1 MSTNRRQAKRDAILD
16 AARSLFL
23 ANGYLGTS
31 MDAVAETSAVSKQ
44 TVYNHFGDKKTL
56 FEELLTRDMA
66 SADVDIDETAMRV
79 GSSGNLERDL
89 VEFARVYLRSIL
101 QPHLV
106 RMRRL
111 VIGEAERFPQLA
123 AVWYK
128 NGPEQAYE
136 MLSQLFARLG
146 RRGLL
151 KNVPRLAAEQFNWLI
166 LSVPLNRAMAF
177 VDEEMPPTEDE
188 IENIAASAASM
199 FLATCGINKSADSPK
214 SST

>member
-1 MSTNRRQAKRDAILD
+1 
-16 AARSLFL
+16 
-23 ANGYLGTS
+23 
-31 MDAVAETSAVSKQ
+31 MDAVAESSAVSKQ

-56 FEELLTRDMA
+56 FGELLTRDMA

-79 GSSGNLERDL
+79 GSSGNPERDL

-111 VIGEAERFPQLA
+111 VIGEAERLPQ
-123 AVWYK
+123 
-128 NGPEQAYE
+128 
-136 MLSQLFARLG
+136 
-146 RRGLL
+146 
-151 KNVPRLAAEQFNWLI
+151 LAAEQFNWLI

>member
-1 MSTNRRQAKRDAILD
+1 
-16 AARSLFL
+16 
-23 ANGYLGTS
+23 
-31 MDAVAETSAVSKQ
+31 
-44 TVYNHFGDKKTL
+44 
-56 FEELLTRDMA
+56 MA

-79 GSSGNLERDL
+79 GSSGNPERDL

-111 VIGEAERFPQLA
+111 VIGEAERLPQ
-123 AVWYK
+123 
-128 NGPEQAYE
+128 
-136 MLSQLFARLG
+136 
-146 RRGLL
+146 
-151 KNVPRLAAEQFNWLI
+151 LAAEQFNWLI